1 MLDFFIVLLIIL
13 MVSVIGYSESK
24 YLFAKPSCTTCGTSA
39 PAAAAAA
46 GTIPA
51 IKKEFSKAMQAVKKQ
66 TNEIKSLLTKSEQVK
81 KAAAP
86 LPVDI
91 IDPVEHVQGSAT
103 IVLGANSVENTIDEN
118 LPFSDFK
125 TQVVKAA
132 PVDGTIKGIRPPTY
146 ADPRVMNPALAAAP
160 VQFPD
165 PAQFG
170 TFGVTDDTSPAFSTA
185 SQIPKTNAK
194 IASDVS
200 LEGFEDALDA
210 NGARLVM
217 NGKVVKSACQLPS
230 YQLKGVA
237 PHTSLPERSLF
248 EPPATVSDFVDGEM
262 FDGLQGFPINEK
274 LDPLN
279 APGIALPSSE
289 WAAVNYGTIN

>member
-1 MLDFFIVLLIIL
+1 MLDFVIVLLIVL
-13 MVSVIGYSESK
+13 MVTIVGYSESK
-24 YLFAKPSCTTCGTSA
+24 YLFAKPSCTTCGT
-39 PAAAAAA
+39 
-46 GTIPA
+46 GTTGTVPE
-51 IKKEFSKAMQAVKKQ
+51 IKKEFSKALQAVKKQ
-66 TNEIKSLLTKSEQVK
+66 TNEIKSMLTKSAQAT

-91 IDPVEHVQGSAT
+91 IAPVEHLPASGS
-103 IVLGANSVENTIDEN
+103 IVLGANAVANTIDED
-118 LPFSDFK
+118 LPFSDYHNMP
-125 TQVVKAA
+125 VKAV
-132 PVDGTIKGIRPPTY
+132 PMDGTIQGVRPPTY
-146 ADPRVMNPALAAAP
+146 ADPRVMNPSLAAAP

-170 TFGVTDDTSPAFSTA
+170 TFGVTDDTSPAFSTP

-200 LEGFEDALDA
+200 LEGFENALDA

-217 NGKVVKSACQLPS
+217 DGKVVKSECQLPS

-262 FDGLQGFPINEK
+262 FSGLQGFPIDEK
-274 LDPLN
+274 LDPLV
-279 APGIALPSSE
+279 APGIAMPASE
-289 WAAVNYGTIN
+289 WASIQYGNIE

>member
-1 MLDFFIVLLIIL
+1 MLDFVIVLLIVL
-13 MVSVIGYSESK
+13 MVVVIGYSESK
-24 YLFAKPSCTTCGTSA
+24 YLFAKPSCTTCSTSA
-39 PAAAAAA
+39 AGVTGAT

-66 TNEIKSLLTKSEQVK
+66 TNDIKKLLAKNAISTKSL
-81 KAAAP
+81 AP
-86 LPVDI
+86 NPVDI
-91 IDPVEHVQGSAT
+91 INPVEHLPGSSSV
-103 IVLGANSVENTIDEN
+103 VLGANAVSNTIDED
-118 LPFSDFK
+118 LPFSDYK
-125 TQVVKAA
+125 NLPVKSV
-132 PVDGTIKGIRPPTY
+132 PVDGTIKGVRPPTY

-170 TFGVTDDTSPAFSTA
+170 TFGVTDDTSPAFSTP
-185 SQIPKTNAK
+185 SQIPKTDAK

-217 NGKVVKSACQLPS
+217 DGKVVKSACQLPS

-237 PHTSLPERSLF
+237 PHTTLPERSLF
-248 EPPATVSDFVDGEM
+248 EPPATISDFVDGDM
-262 FDGLQGFPINEK
+262 FDGLQGFPVGEK
-274 LDPLN
+274 IDPLN
-279 APGIALPSSE
+279 APGIALPASE
-289 WAAVNYGTIN
+289 WSALNYGVVM

>member
-1 MLDFFIVLLIIL
+1 MLDFVIVLLIVL
-13 MVSVIGYSESK
+13 MVTVIGYSESK
-24 YLFAKPSCTTCGTSA
+24 YMFAKPSCTTCGTGA
-39 PAAAAAA
+39 PS
-46 GTIPA
+46 TIPE
-51 IKKEFSKAMQAVKKQ
+51 IKKEFNKALQAVKKQ
-66 TNEIKSLLTKSEQVK
+66 TSEIKTMLTKSAQVT

-91 IDPVEHVQGSAT
+91 IDPVEHLPASGT
-103 IVLGANSVENTIDEN
+103 IVLGANSVANTIDED
-118 LPFSDFK
+118 LPFSDYHNM
-125 TQVVKAA
+125 
-132 PVDGTIKGIRPPTY
+132 PVRAVPADGTIKGIRPPTY
-146 ADPRVMNPALAAAP
+146 ADPRVMNPSLAAAP

-200 LEGFEDALDA
+200 LEGFENALDA

-217 NGKVVKSACQLPS
+217 DGKVVESACQLPS

-262 FDGLQGFPINEK
+262 FSGLQGFPIDEK
-274 LDPLN
+274 LDPLV

-289 WAAVNYGTIN
+289 WASIQYGTIN

>member
-1 MLDFFIVLLIIL
+1 MLDFVIVLLIVL
-13 MVSVIGYSESK
+13 MVTIVGYSESK
-24 YLFAKPSCTTCGTSA
+24 YLFAKPSCTTCGT
-39 PAAAAAA
+39 
-46 GTIPA
+46 GTIGTVPE
-51 IKKEFSKAMQAVKKQ
+51 IKKEFSKALQAVKQQ
-66 TNEIKSLLTKSEQVK
+66 TNEIKTMLTKSAQST

-91 IDPVEHVQGSAT
+91 IAPVEHLPASGS
-103 IVLGANSVENTIDEN
+103 IVLGANAVANTIDED
-118 LPFSDFK
+118 LPFSDYHNM
-125 TQVVKAA
+125 
-132 PVDGTIKGIRPPTY
+132 PVRTVPLDGTIQGVRPPTY
-146 ADPRVMNPALAAAP
+146 ADPRVMNPSLAAAP

-170 TFGVTDDTSPAFSTA
+170 TFGVTDDTSPAFSTP

-200 LEGFEDALDA
+200 LEGFENALDA

-217 NGKVVKSACQLPS
+217 DGKVVKSECQLPS

-262 FDGLQGFPINEK
+262 FSGLQGFPIDEK
-274 LDPLN
+274 LDPLV
-279 APGIALPSSE
+279 APGIALPPSE
-289 WAAVNYGTIN
+289 WAAINYGTIN

>member
-1 MLDFFIVLLIIL
+1 MLDFVIVLLIVL
-13 MVSVIGYSESK
+13 MVTVVGYSESK
-24 YLFAKPSCTTCGTSA
+24 YLFAKPACTTCGT
-39 PAAAAAA
+39 A
-46 GTIPA
+46 GTVPE
-51 IKKEFSKAMQAVKKQ
+51 IKKDFNKALQAVKKQ
-66 TNEIKSLLTKSEQVK
+66 TNEIKTMLTKSAQVT

-91 IDPVEHVQGSAT
+91 IDPVEHLPASGS
-103 IVLGANSVENTIDEN
+103 IVLGANAVANTIDED
-118 LPFSDFK
+118 LPFSDYHNMP
-125 TQVVKAA
+125 VKAVPA
-132 PVDGTIKGIRPPTY
+132 DGTIKGVRPPTY
-146 ADPRVMNPALAAAP
+146 ADPRVMNPSLAAAP

-200 LEGFEDALDA
+200 LEGFENALDA

-217 NGKVVKSACQLPS
+217 DGKVVESACQLPS

-262 FDGLQGFPINEK
+262 FSGLQGFPIDEK
-274 LDPLN
+274 LDPLV
-279 APGIALPSSE
+279 APGIALPASE
-289 WAAVNYGTIN
+289 WASIQYGNIE